1 LQAAHDAI
9 FPTLW
14 PNFGKSRWSM
24 VRDRWDRDLYRALS
38 SVRLVTLPGKGGPKG
53 VREQKESEV
62 TAAEQDRMK
71 GQKWKRETESHKTES
86 AANCGSCNILCVR
99 FFFFAAGSLL
109 CLFLLSFFF
118 FVGLLGLAVGL
129 LPFLLKAL
137 QQR

>member
-99 FFFFAAGSLL
+99 FFFLRCRFSSLP
-109 CLFLLSFFF
+109 FPPQFFF
-118 FVGLLGLAVGL
+118 FLLVCLAWPL
-129 LPFLLKAL
+129 AFY
-137 QQR
+137 RFY